1 METWKLFQGCR
12 KQSTLKPGGTFKA
25 VTLLEGWLVV
35 KDDGTDAGESRFNWK
50 MREERDIKENR
61 ERLARDLAGALDR
74 RVNAVVNDA
83 VISQLEVFDAASLV
97 KLYCGNAE
105 EGSVKFF
112 LPEGELEEYGVEEC
126 KRVLMVAS
134 KMPHIRS
141 AGVNFDS
148 RMAHTYMAL
157 IKKAVMQGIWK
168 GTCPEWFEVIN
179 EKEVL
184 NKDGADLVE
193 FRSEESTGLDF
204 ISPWFFLTLKSR
216 RYDFMS
222 SVSTSHFTPT
232 RRSTI

>member
-12 KQSTLKPGGTFKA
+12 KQSTLKPGGTVKA

-35 KDDGTDAGESRFNWK
+35 KDDGTDAGESCFNWK
-50 MREERDIKENR
+50 MR
-61 ERLARDLAGALDR
+61 ARDLAGALDR